1 MSHFPALANGA
12 KKTKGASAVHAFAVT
27 PHDTNALGFPTSGL
41 FVGGAGNLVVTMIS
55 GSDVTFTGVLA
66 GSLLPIEVSH
76 VKATSTTATNIVA
89 LV

>member
-1 MSHFPALANGA
+1 MAHSPSLANGT

-27 PHDTNALGFPTSGL
+27 PHNTDYLEFPTSGL
-41 FVGGAGNLVVTMIS
+41 FVGGAGNIVVTMLS
-55 GSDVTFTGVLA
+55 GVDATFTGVLA
-66 GSLLPIEVSH
+66 GSILPIEVVR